1 MFPKTISQ
9 VNLVIM
15 LHPGTPLPL
24 ASIVRATGLA
34 RSSVLSALT
43 TLEKRGLIRRSTR
56 AGADEFGPNRES
68 VHYPMAYAAALVDL
82 PIGEA
87 LRGQRIYAVYAYGSL
102 SHPGGGT
109 GHSDLDLLIVGDIK
123 NRDALVGK
131 LAEVGAKIGRAIDP
145 FILTPEQLTTAW
157 AKNDTHVASAL
168 TGVRLMGHLDVH

>member
-43 TLEKRGLIRRSTR
+43 TLEKRNLIRRSVR
-56 AGADEFGPNRES
+56 AGADEFGPTRES
-68 VHYPMAYAAALVDL
+68 PHYPMTYAAALVDL
-82 PIGEA
+82 PISEA

-102 SHPGGGT
+102 SRPGGGT
-109 GHSDLDLLIVGDIK
+109 RHSDLDLLIVGDVK
-123 NRDALVGK
+123 DRDAVAGK
-131 LAEVGAKIGRAIDP
+131 LAEVGARIGRAIDP
-145 FILTPEQLTTAW
+145 FILTPEQLTSAR

-168 TGVRLMGHLDVH
+168 AGIRLMGSL